1 MKTQSSKSSK
11 FKELILMLY
20 ENLQRR
26 ESVYVYIVIT
36 YSTFLFFKNPELDNT
51 QQVADFAL
59 FFLGYCYYLPL
70 VIFGT
75 IQACIVI
82 QDFAWFILMPI
93 CFFFFIRILL
103 YIEEKIIM
111 TCVTIMTFIW
121 SYYYSP
127 VIILGTIMTCIDIY
141 VYNENVIT
149 RSLRF
154 YKLNVIPFFSKKIK
168 KK

>member
-1 MKTQSSKSSK
+1 MKTKTSKS
-11 FKELILMLY
+11 KELIIMLY
-20 ENLQRR
+20 ENFQRP
-26 ESVYVYIVIT
+26 EFVYKYIAVT
-36 YSTFLFFKNPELDNT
+36 YWTFLFFKNPDIQNI
-51 QQVADFAL
+51 QQFVGTTL
-59 FFLGYCYYLPL
+59 TFLSFCYYLPL
-70 VIFGT
+70 VILGT
-75 IQACIVI
+75 IHACIVRR
-82 QDFAWFILMPI
+82 DFAWFILMPI
-93 CFFFFIRILL
+93 CFFFFKRILL

-141 VYNENVIT
+141 VYDENAIT

-154 YKLNVIPFFSKKIK
+154 YNLNVIPFFSKKIK